1 MRDGSAHENVKLFL
15 SEPLGGSMGKGLDLL
30 YIFVKP
36 ALFLILAIGFLFL
49 IVKPFL
55 RMLAES
61 GALTKKIDMPEKSKD
76 DLVKEVAEGKDE
88 DFTVQRIMNNRDKI
102 VKLVESSP
110 DKAGDVVKK
119 WIRKQDEE

>member
-1 MRDGSAHENVKLFL
+1 
-15 SEPLGGSMGKGLDLL
+15 
-30 YIFVKP
+30 
-36 ALFLILAIGFLFL
+36 
-49 IVKPFL
+49 
-55 RMLAES
+55 MLAES

-76 DLVKEVAEGKDE
+76 NLVKEVAEGKDE

>member
-1 MRDGSAHENVKLFL
+1 
-15 SEPLGGSMGKGLDLL
+15 MGKGLDLL
-30 YIFVKP
+30 YVFVKP

-61 GALTKKIDMPEKSKD
+61 GALTKKIDMLEKSKN
-76 DLVKEVAEGKDE
+76 DLAKEVDEGKDE
-88 DFTVQRIMNNRDKI
+88 DFTVQRIMSDRDKI
-102 VKLVESSP
+102 VRLAESSP

>member
-1 MRDGSAHENVKLFL
+1 MGNGS
-15 SEPLGGSMGKGLDLL
+15 DLL
-30 YIFVKP
+30 YIFAKP
-36 ALFLILAIGFLFL
+36 ALFFVLAVGFLFL

-61 GALTKKIDMPEKSKD
+61 GALTKKIDIPEESKD

-88 DFTVQRIMNNRDKI
+88 DFTVQRIMSDRDKI
-102 VKLVESSP
+102 TRLAESNP

-119 WIRKQDEE
+119 WISKQDEE